1 MSKTRGQRE
10 GGEGEEGREGFVING
25 DALWAQEKE
34 ENGDKFDAG
43 NDKMGT
49 FLDRMQLLL
58 GSAERERV
66 TSTGMFYARCGWLST
81 CGLAHAC
88 FDAAAA
94 KRLKAEYSV
103 VHKPCSL
110 RIMEK
115 KQETWE
121 MQCNG
126 RSAGILGGLSYAA
139 RSRDQARIHKPGFLS
154 LLFLLPAS
162 TYLSYLIIPSN

>member
-1 MSKTRGQRE
+1 MVMMLGNLNGMSKTRGQRE
-10 GGEGEEGREGFVING
+10 GEGGEGREGFVING
-25 DALWAQEKE
+25 DAPWVQEKE

-43 NDKMGT
+43 NEKMGT

-94 KRLKAEYSV
+94 KWLKAEHSV

-115 KQETWE
+115 ETRE

-126 RSAGILGGLSYAA
+126 RSAGILGGCLTRPAKE
-139 RSRDQARIHKPGFLS
+139 IKPGFTNRV
-154 LLFLLPAS
+154 FCRCFFFYQ
-162 TYLSYLIIPSN
+162 YL